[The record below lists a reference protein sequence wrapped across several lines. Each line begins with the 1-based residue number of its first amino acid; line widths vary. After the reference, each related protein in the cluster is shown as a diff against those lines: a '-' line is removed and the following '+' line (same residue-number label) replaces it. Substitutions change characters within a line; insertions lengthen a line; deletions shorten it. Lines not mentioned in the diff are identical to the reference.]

1 MRRREFVLGAVST
14 TTLLGS
20 NAARPQG
27 RQIRKVGV
35 LIGLAADDPEARRYF
50 EALRNG
56 MQTLGWVDGQNVL
69 FDVRAAADVAGVAP
83 YAKEL
88 IALSPDVIV
97 TNPTPAT
104 LAVKQMTRT
113 IPVVF
118 TAVSDPISTGF
129 AQSFPRPGGNIT
141 GFTNF
146 EPGIGG
152 KWLELLH
159 EIAPSITRVSMMF
172 NPETANSGA
181 SGGVYLPAIEAAAR
195 TQNIEFIVAPVHEP
209 PDIDAVLEA
218 ISKRAAGGGLLVM
231 PNTFTIAQR
240 KRIVAQ
246 AARWRIPAIYPISA
260 AVKEGGLLSYAVD
273 VVDLFRRAASY
284 VDRILKGAAPDELP
298 IQQPTKFELLINLK
312 TAKELG
318 LTVPNTLLVSAD
330 EVVE

>member
-1 MRRREFVLGAVST
+1 MRRREFIVGLGSAA
-14 TTLLGS
+14 TLLGS
-20 NAARPQG
+20 KAARPQG
-27 RQIRKVGV
+27 KQIRKIGV
-35 LIGLAADDPEARRYF
+35 LIGLASDDPEARRYF
-50 EALRNG
+50 DALRNG
-56 MQTLGWVDGQNVL
+56 MQALGWVEGQNAL
-69 FDVRAAADVAGVAP
+69 FDVRAAADLAGVAP

-88 IALSPDVIV
+88 VALSPDVIV

-104 LAVKQMTRT
+104 LAVAQMTRT

-159 EIAPSITRVSMMF
+159 ELAPGVTRASMMF

-181 SGGVYLPAIEAAAR
+181 IGGVYLPSIEAAAR
-195 TQNIEFIVAPVHEP
+195 MQNIEFIAAAVRKPS
-209 PDIDAVLEA
+209 DIDAVLEA
-218 ISKRAAGGGLLVM
+218 ISKGPGGGLLVM

-246 AARWRIPAIYPISA
+246 AAQWHVPAIYPISA
-260 AVKEGGLLSYAVD
+260 AVKEGGLLSYSVD
-273 VVDLFRRAASY
+273 IVDLFKRAASY

-312 TAKELG
+312 TAKALG
-318 LTVPNTLLVSAD
+318 LAVPNTLLVSAD
-330 EVVE
+330 EVIE

>member
-1 MRRREFVLGAVST
+1 MRRREFILGGASAAI
-14 TTLLGS
+14 LLGPKT
-20 NAARPQG
+20 ARPQAK
-27 RQIRKVGV
+27 QIRRVAV
-35 LIGLAADDPEARRYF
+35 LIGLASDDPEARRYF
-50 EALRNG
+50 EALRSG

-69 FDVRAAADVAGVAP
+69 FDVRAAADVAGVAR

-88 IALSPDVIV
+88 VALSPDVIV

-104 LAVKQMTRT
+104 FAVKQVTQT
-113 IPVVF
+113 VAVVF

-172 NPETANSGA
+172 NPATTNSGA
-181 SGGVYLPAIEAAAR
+181 NGGVYLPSIEAAAR
-195 TQNIEFIVAPVHEP
+195 TQSIEFMVAPVREP
-209 PDIDAVLEA
+209 PDIDAVLEE
-218 ISKRAAGGGLLVM
+218 ISKRPGGGLLVM

-246 AARWRIPAIYPISA
+246 AARWPVPAIYPISA
-260 AVKEGGLLSYAVD
+260 AVKDGGLISYAVD
-273 VVDLFRRAASY
+273 IVDLFRRAASY
-284 VDRILKGAAPDELP
+284 VDRILKGAVPDELP
-298 IQQPTKFELLINLK
+298 IQQPTKFELLINLR
-312 TAKELG
+312 TAKTLG

-330 EVVE
+330 EVIE